1 MGTRHALKDEID
13 SGNCVFFQV
22 RVSNIR
28 FPLLFVK
35 MLMRVNTNKPKALE
49 YPDFSKNDR

>member
-1 MGTRHALKDEID
+1 MGTRQALKDEID

>member
-1 MGTRHALKDEID
+1 MGTRRALKDEID

-35 MLMRVNTNKPKALE
+35 MLMRVNTNEPKALE